1 MQDSAVAAIDMGSNS
16 FHLVVAQLIDGELH
30 IIDKLKERVQ
40 LAAGLDDAN
49 RLSESAQMRAL
60 ACLQRF
66 GQRLDGFDPNNVR
79 AVATNTL
86 RRAVNG
92 DTFRALGEAALS
104 CPIEVISGH
113 EEARLIYLGVTQGKD
128 DGGKPRLVVDIGGGS
143 TECIVGVGSEIERA
157 DSLQMGCVSYSRRFF
172 PDGAITQEA
181 LDQAI
186 IAARLELG
194 PVHRLYRSL
203 EWNIAHGSSG
213 TINAVRTVLHDSGW
227 DREAITSDGLDLF
240 EQALVQAGHID
251 ALHMPG
257 LRSDRRAVMPGGYA
271 VLRAVFKSFKIKE
284 MHAAKGALRE
294 GVLYDLVG
302 RATADDVRDA
312 TVRRLMQRF
321 SVDEEQAGLVRALA
335 LRLLTAV
342 IEPWRLDETR
352 ARRFLGWAAALHE
365 IGRVV
370 AYSGHHKHGAYLI
383 QHTEMPGF
391 SYRDHAL
398 LAALIYC
405 HRRKIDAGRVRE
417 QGCREEDLAL
427 KLAALLRLAVRL
439 TRTRNPKPTPD
450 LEVEVGHGSIHLGF
464 PTAWLAGR
472 PLTRADLEEEARQ
485 IKDAGIQLT
494 WS

>member
-1 MQDSAVAAIDMGSNS
+1 MQESAVAAIDMGSNS
-16 FHLVVAQLIDGELH
+16 FHLVVARVLDGELH
-30 IIDKLKERVQ
+30 VIDKLKERVQ

-49 RLSESAQMRAL
+49 RLSEAAQMRAL

-66 GQRLDGFDPNNVR
+66 GQRLGSLSPDNIR
-79 AVATNTL
+79 AVGTNTL

-104 CPIEVISGH
+104 CPIEIISGH
-113 EEARLIYLGVTQGKD
+113 EEARLIYLGVTHGKD

-143 TECIVGVGSEIERA
+143 TECIVGVGAEIERA
-157 DSLQMGCVSYSRRFF
+157 DSLQMGCVAYSRRFF
-172 PDGAITQEA
+172 PDGVITQEA
-181 LDQAI
+181 IDQAV

-203 EWNIAHGSSG
+203 EWDVAHGSSG
-213 TINAVRTVLHDSGW
+213 TINAVRTVLHDAGW
-227 DREAITSDGLDLF
+227 ESEAITSAGLDLF
-240 EQALVQAGHID
+240 EQALVQAGSID
-251 ALHMPG
+251 ALDMPG

-271 VLRAVFKSFKIKE
+271 VLRAIFKSFKIRE

-312 TVRRLMQRF
+312 TVQRLQSRF
-321 SVDEEQAGLVRALA
+321 SVDAAQADRVRDLA
-335 LRLLTAV
+335 LRLLGAV
-342 IEPWRLDETR
+342 VEPWALDETR

-405 HRRKIDAGRVRE
+405 HRRKVDAQRVRD
-417 QGCREEDLAL
+417 QGCREEALAL
-427 KLAALLRLAVRL
+427 RLAAVLRLAVRL
-439 TRTRNPKPTPD
+439 NRTRNPTPIPE
-450 LEVEVGHGSIHLGF
+450 LEVNVAADSIHLGF

-485 IKDAGIQLT
+485 IRGAGIQLT